1 MVWEVRAHYEF
12 IHQLTGTCVCKE
24 FLQLARSPHDPQRIR
39 VASVFEFSVCFLSVC
54 SLFVGKFS
62 NFFVQYK
69 AAGVRKNVV
78 RMNTDVLI

>member
-1 MVWEVRAHYEF
+1 M
-12 IHQLTGTCVCKE
+12 
-24 FLQLARSPHDPQRIR
+24 
-39 VASVFEFSVCFLSVC
+39 ASVFEFSDC
-54 SLFVGKFS
+54 SLFLCLSACSLSVGKFS